1 MGVETSILIGT
12 IAGMTLLLTCS
23 ILACWYI
30 FFSKDKS
37 FGSAKDQGLQMASK
51 GKIPVENANKPT
63 NHQKRFSML
72 GQYNQGAA
80 NQPGVFQSAYQNLT
94 YQSSQNSSANTPQV
108 RTTRLKR
115 KRTGDAHGGDSV
127 PAHNIF
133 YDTNLHDNTN
143 ILDVDMSMENQNEI
157 DLDAKKQ
164 YYGNS
169 SNIKF

>member
-1 MGVETSILIGT
+1 MKGNLTVEGNGTNVVKTLQDSEINALNESVMGVETSILIGT

-80 NQPGVFQSAYQNLT
+80 N
-94 YQSSQNSSANTPQV
+94 
-108 RTTRLKR
+108 
-115 KRTGDAHGGDSV
+115 
-127 PAHNIF
+127 
-133 YDTNLHDNTN
+133 
-143 ILDVDMSMENQNEI
+143 
-157 DLDAKKQ
+157 
-164 YYGNS
+164 
-169 SNIKF
+169 